1 MIDSQILRYILVG
14 STSNIVLYLL
24 YIALTALGVGHKM
37 AMTGLFVLGVFQT
50 FILNKRWTFA
60 HAGDTQRSL
69 FRYLI
74 AYGGCYLLNLSILIL
89 FVDHLGFSHQVV
101 QGVAIVLVAALL
113 FLLQK
118 YWIFTNADKP
128 GQLAKELA

>member
-14 STSNIVLYLL
+14 SISNIILYLL
-24 YIALTALGVGHKM
+24 YIVLTALGVGHKT
-37 AMTGLFVLGVFQT
+37 AMTGLFALGVLQT

-60 HAGDTQRSL
+60 SIGGTHRSL

-74 AYGGCYLLNLSILIL
+74 AYGGCYGLNFLILIV
-89 FVDHLGFSHQVV
+89 FVDHMGMPHQIV
-101 QGVAIVLVAALL
+101 QGVAIVFVAALM

-118 YWIFTNADKP
+118 YWIFTNENKS

>member
-1 MIDSQILRYILVG
+1 MVGRQILRYILVG
-14 STSNIVLYLL
+14 SLSNILLYLL
-24 YIALTALGVGHKM
+24 YIALTTLGVGPKM
-37 AMTGLFVLGVFQT
+37 AMTGLFALGVLQT

-89 FVDHLGFSHQVV
+89 FVDHMGMPHQIV
-101 QGVAIVLVAALL
+101 QGVAIVFFAALL

-118 YWIFTNADKP
+118 YWIFTNADKS
-128 GQLAKELA
+128 GQLAKGVA